1 MIKLDLDELEV
12 ISKLANDRLFDLED
26 GETKHPKTDEG
37 REAEAITLR
46 RALHK
51 ISLREADP
59 LIKLQD
65 WELEQVETFATYI
78 AQSAARATVVPEDSD
93 KEDLLMDKMS
103 YYFGKLEE
111 IFTQGDKQCMN
122 GHALFK

>member
-1 MIKLDLDELEV
+1 MNTMIKLE
-12 ISKLANDRLFDLED
+12 
-26 GETKHPKTDEG
+26 
-37 REAEAITLR
+37 
-46 RALHK
+46 
-51 ISLREADP
+51 
-59 LIKLQD
+59 D

-78 AQSAARATVVPEDSD
+78 AQSASRAMFVSEGSD
-93 KEDLLMDKMS
+93 QEALLMDKMS